1 MMKSK
6 ISPLNNTGY
15 SRFQNSYMERLH
27 SELREGIIVPPR
39 SLVEICFH
47 GRGGQGAV
55 TAANLLAAAALQ
67 DGNKGVQ
74 AFPLFGAERRGAP
87 VRAFAR
93 ISGEE
98 IHLRSEIYNPDIV
111 IVLDESIMDIV
122 DVLKG
127 VKDEGKILINT
138 RKKPNDFEFSK
149 KYHVATVDATGIALK
164 HAILVGG
171 MPVVNTPILGSIPKI
186 LDRVTLQ
193 SIQNVIR
200 GKWIGKKDLGERNVK
215 ATQDAFDQTGVN
227 F

>member
-1 MMKSK
+1 
-6 ISPLNNTGY
+6 
-15 SRFQNSYMERLH
+15 MEHLH
-27 SELREGIIVPPR
+27 FELREGTIVLSK
-39 SLVEICFH
+39 SLVEICLH

-87 VRAFAR
+87 VKAFAR
-93 ISGEE
+93 ISGDE

-200 GKWIGKKDLGERNVK
+200 SKWVGKKDLGERNVK
-215 ATQDAFDQTGVN
+215 ATQDAFDQTEVN

>member
-1 MMKSK
+1 M
-6 ISPLNNTGY
+6 
-15 SRFQNSYMERLH
+15 RHLH
-27 SELREGIIVPPR
+27 FELREGIIVSAK

-93 ISGEE
+93 ISGDE
-98 IHLRSEIYNPDIV
+98 IHLRSEIYNPHIV

-127 VKDEGKILINT
+127 MKNEGKILINT
-138 RKKPNDFEFSK
+138 RKKPNDFEFAK
-149 KYHVATVDATGIALK
+149 KYHVATVDATSIALK
-164 HAILVGG
+164 NNILVGG
-171 MPVVNTPILGSIPKI
+171 MPVVNTPILGSVPKI
-186 LDRVTLQ
+186 LDRITLR
-193 SIQNVIR
+193 SIQDVIR
-200 GKWIGKKDLGERNVK
+200 SKWTGKKELGERNVK
-215 ATQDAFDQTGVN
+215 ATQDAFDQTEVS

>member
-1 MMKSK
+1 MWH
-6 ISPLNNTGY
+6 
-15 SRFQNSYMERLH
+15 FH
-27 SELREGIIVPPR
+27 FELREGIMV
-39 SLVEICFH
+39 STKYLVEICFH

-87 VRAFAR
+87 VKAFAR

-122 DVLKG
+122 DVFKG

-149 KYHVATVDATGIALK
+149 KYHVATVDATSIALK
-164 HAILVGG
+164 YTILVGG
-171 MPVVNTPILGSIPKI
+171 MPVVNTPILGSVPKI

-200 GKWIGKKDLGERNVK
+200 SKWIGKKELGERNVK
-215 ATQDAFDQTGVN
+215 ATQDAFDQTEVN

>member
-1 MMKSK
+1 M
-6 ISPLNNTGY
+6 GH
-15 SRFQNSYMERLH
+15 LH
-27 SELREGIIVPPR
+27 FELREGSMTSSK

-55 TAANLLAAAALQ
+55 TAANLLVAAALR

-111 IVLDESIMDIV
+111 VVLDETIMDIV

-127 VKDEGKILINT
+127 IKDHGKLLINT
-138 RKKPNDFEFSK
+138 RKKPCDFEFSK
-149 KYHVATVDATGIALK
+149 MYTVATVDATGIALN
-164 HAILVGG
+164 HEILVGG
-171 MPVVNTPILGSIPKI
+171 IPVVNTPILGSVPKI
-186 LDRVTLQ
+186 LQQVTLP
-193 SIQNVIR
+193 SIQEVIR
-200 GKWIGKKDLGERNVK
+200 SKWVGKKDLGERNVK
-215 ATQDAFDQTGVN
+215 ATQDAYDSTEVSG
-227 F
+227 

>member
-1 MMKSK
+1 
-6 ISPLNNTGY
+6 
-15 SRFQNSYMERLH
+15 MEHLH
-27 SELREGIIVPPR
+27 FELREGIIVSSK

-55 TAANLLAAAALQ
+55 TAANLLVSAALK

-74 AFPLFGAERRGAP
+74 AFPFFGAERRGAP

-111 IVLDESIMDIV
+111 VVLDESIMELV

-127 VKDEGKILINT
+127 VKDDGKILINT
-138 RKKPNDFEFSK
+138 RKKPKDFEFSNH
-149 KYHVATVDATGIALK
+149 YHVATVDATGIALK
-164 HAILVGG
+164 NEILVGG
-171 MPVVNTPILGSIPKI
+171 IPVVNTPILGSVPKI

-193 SIQNVIR
+193 SIQQVIL
-200 GKWIGKKDLGERNVK
+200 GKWTGKKELGERNVK
-215 ATQDAFDQTGVN
+215 ATQEAYDQTEVN

>member
-1 MMKSK
+1 M
-6 ISPLNNTGY
+6 GH
-15 SRFQNSYMERLH
+15 LH
-27 SELREGIIVPPR
+27 FELREGIIVSSK

-55 TAANLLAAAALQ
+55 TAANLLAAAALR

-74 AFPLFGAERRGAP
+74 AFPFFGAERRGAP

-93 ISGEE
+93 ISEDE

-111 IVLDESIMDIV
+111 IVLDESIMDLV

-127 VKDEGKILINT
+127 MKDDGKILINT
-138 RKKPNDFEFSK
+138 RKKPDVFAFSQ

-164 HAILVGG
+164 HEILVGG
-171 MPVVNTPILGSIPKI
+171 IPVVNTPILGSVPKV
-186 LDRVTLQ
+186 LDRVTLL
-193 SIQNVIR
+193 SIQEVIR
-200 GKWIGKKDLGERNVK
+200 SKWTGKKELGERNVK
-215 ATQDAFDQTGVN
+215 ATQDAFNQTEVN